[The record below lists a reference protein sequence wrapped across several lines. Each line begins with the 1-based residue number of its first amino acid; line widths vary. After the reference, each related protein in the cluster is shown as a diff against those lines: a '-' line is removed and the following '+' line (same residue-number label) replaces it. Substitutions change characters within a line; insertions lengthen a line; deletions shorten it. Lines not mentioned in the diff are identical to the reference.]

1 MTVEG
6 EVLNTSLQ
14 NYKTKGFVDRSLE
27 IVTVKKFHFSS

>member
-6 EVLNTSLQ
+6 EVLNTALQ
-14 NYKTKGFVDRSLE
+14 NYKTNGFVDRSLD